1 MTTARADTQIHCDT
15 TPHAGPPPIRH
26 PSLMPR
32 SQAQSDFSV
41 SRPVAAEL
49 PVGAALIELPRPDGW
64 AGAFATR
71 WVLRLTM
78 LALAALA
85 VLCLVGPHI
94 PGGE

>member
-1 MTTARADTQIHCDT
+1 VRRDT
-15 TPHAGPPPIRH
+15 TPHGDPATIRH
-26 PSLMPR
+26 PRSMAR

-41 SRPVAAEL
+41 SRPPEVKLPAVAAL
-49 PVGAALIELPRPDGW
+49 VELPRAEESMAE

-71 WVLRLTM
+71 WVMRLTV
-78 LALAALA
+78 LVLAALA